1 MVRVHSGNVYGDN
14 LWLWRADH
22 VALAD
27 GEGPNFPGIS
37 RRFRQTVGGECE
49 ARNGLVVTK
58 NAVNVTM
65 VGLAVEH
72 ATEDQTVW
80 EGEDGKVYFYQCELP
95 YDADETFAADGR
107 AGYRIGP
114 DVTRHD
120 ASGLGI
126 YSNFRDHDVRVP
138 AAVVHPEAHPGG
150 AGGEGGGGRR
160 GGIELRDV
168 FTVRLDNMGGIE
180 SVVNG
185 RGPGATDGTPRGV
198 PLRCVDGGC
207 GE

>member
-1 MVRVHSGNVYGDN
+1 M
-14 LWLWRADH
+14 
-22 VALAD
+22 
-27 GEGPNFPGIS
+27 
-37 RRFRQTVGGECE
+37 
-49 ARNGLVVTK
+49 TK

-80 EGEDGKVYFYQCELP
+80 EGEDGKRESPRERGGTSRLLPIRPVRDLTPLILPLSSPIAIPGKVYFYQCELP

-114 DVTRHD
+114 GVTSHE

-138 AAVVHPEAHPGG
+138 TAVVHPEVPPG
-150 AGGEGGGGRR
+150 GGEGGGGR
-160 GGIELRDV
+160 GGIELRNV
-168 FTVRLDNMGGIE
+168 FTVKLDNMGGIE

-185 RGPGATDGTPRGV
+185 RGPGATDETPRGV
-198 PLRCVDGGC
+198 PLRCGDGGC